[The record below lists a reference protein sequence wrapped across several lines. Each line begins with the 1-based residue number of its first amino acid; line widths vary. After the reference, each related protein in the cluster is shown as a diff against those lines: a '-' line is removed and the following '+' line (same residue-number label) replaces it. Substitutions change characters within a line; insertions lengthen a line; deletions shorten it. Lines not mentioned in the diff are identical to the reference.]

1 MTEEGHTVCLPR
13 VPGRLTLDEASI
25 LDVVISQ
32 PTMAQPSAPSSGR
45 RPGRPRSSRIDRSRR
60 SRLYDVGNDRKALL
74 EATLSDVIAHLLGVR
89 SPPSRLPTRSMITGR
104 HRRPGDGRAKPRC
117 PASRLLFASLSA
129 ASDALKWTAYRSL
142 IDDDQFPV
150 SRQTFAANA
159 IRIPCSL
166 TRVFSR

>member
-25 LDVVISQ
+25 LDVVISE
-32 PTMAQPSAPSSGR
+32 PTMAQPSAPSSEPAT
-45 RPGRPRSSRIDRSRR
+45 RPSKIVPNKPQPSIPA
-60 SRLYDVGNDRKALL
+60 YDVGNDRKVLL

-104 HRRPGDGRAKPRC
+104 ATGAWAMDVP
-117 PASRLLFASLSA
+117 S
-129 ASDALKWTAYRSL
+129 SDAPYRSL
-142 IDDDQFPV
+142 IDDDQFRV

>member
-32 PTMAQPSAPSSGR
+32 PTMAQPSAPSSEPAT
-45 RPGRPRSSRIDRSRR
+45 RPSKIVPNRPQPSIPA
-60 SRLYDVGNDRKALL
+60 YDVGNDRKALL

-142 IDDDQFPV
+142 IDDDQFRV